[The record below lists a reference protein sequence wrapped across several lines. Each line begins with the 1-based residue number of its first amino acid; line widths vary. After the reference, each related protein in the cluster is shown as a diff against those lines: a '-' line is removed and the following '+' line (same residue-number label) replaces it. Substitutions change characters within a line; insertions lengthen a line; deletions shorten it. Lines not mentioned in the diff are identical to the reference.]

1 MRILFTHRY
10 FWPDT
15 PPYANLLRVLAG
27 HFADTGNDVGL
38 FASQPSYR
46 KSEPAPKSERLD
58 GFRVNRVSTLQ
69 EAKGNMAARL
79 LNTLV
84 YCAAL
89 FVHIVKTRADIVVAA
104 TFPPIVAAWTASIA
118 ARIAGAAFVYHM
130 QDVHPEV
137 SQNAGGFLGRGLPFR
152 FMRWLDNG
160 TLRRASAI
168 IVLSQD
174 MANTVSA
181 RMPSRSLPIHV
192 INNFELS
199 SFDND
204 EAPPADLAKPAHM
217 RRAIFAGNMG
227 KFQDLGTFVEGI
239 VRGFDDI
246 ADLEVLLLGDGEAKA
261 DLEKQFANEPRVR
274 FGPFLPYAQAKAL
287 IADADLGLVSLMPGI
302 CNVSYPS
309 KVLTYIGLGL
319 PMLALVEPN
328 SSLADDIESNGLGA
342 VPANRQADAIADA
355 VKRALSDQDA
365 RAKVAAYHKAE
376 TSRKAVLAKWQ
387 SVFTGLAK
395 GQGQ

>member
-1 MRILFTHRY
+1 MKILFTHRY

-27 HFADTGNDVGL
+27 HFAMQGEEVAL

-46 KSEPAPKSERLD
+46 KAEPAPKTQMLD
-58 GFRVNRVSTLQ
+58 GFAVSRVSTLQ

-79 LNTLV
+79 INTV
-84 YCAAL
+84 IYCAAL
-89 FVHIVKTRADIVVAA
+89 FVHTLRARADIVVAA

-118 ARIAGAAFVYHM
+118 ARISDAAFVYHM

-152 FMRWLDNG
+152 LLRWLDNG

-174 MANTVSA
+174 MANTVAA
-181 RMPSRSLPIHV
+181 RMPSRALPIHV

-199 SFDND
+199 TFDGD
-204 EAPPADLAKPAHM
+204 EAPPADLVKPSHT

-227 KFQDLGTFVEGI
+227 KFQDLGTLVEGI
-239 VRGFDDI
+239 ARCFDEFP
-246 ADLEVLLLGDGEAKA
+246 DLELLLLGDGEAKA
-261 DLEKQFANEPRVR
+261 DLQKQFANQPRVR
-274 FGPFLPYAQAKAL
+274 FGPFLPYAQAKVL
-287 IADADLGLVSLMPGI
+287 IANSDLGLVSLMPGI
-302 CNVSYPS
+302 CNASYPS

-319 PMLALVEPN
+319 PMLALVEPD
-328 SSLADDIESNGLGA
+328 SSLAKDIESNGLGA
-342 VPANRQADAIADA
+342 VPASSDAQDIANA
-355 VKRALSDQDA
+355 VKRALLDTHLQSN
-365 RAKVAAYHKAE
+365 VTAYHEAE
-376 TSRKAVLAKWQ
+376 TSREAVLTKWHELF
-387 SVFTGLAK
+387 VEI
-395 GQGQ
+395 GQ